1 MYLKPFSP
9 TPSFSAKLKD
19 CCENPAK
26 NKNMLST
33 PVQPST
39 KPVCPKTASGN
50 PTLLIKPM

>member
-9 TPSFSAKLKD
+9 TPSFSAKPKD
-19 CCENPAK
+19 GCENHAK

-33 PVQPST
+33 PTQPST

>member
-9 TPSFSAKLKD
+9 TPSFSAKPKD
-19 CCENPAK
+19 GCGTSAM

-39 KPVCPKTASGN
+39 KPVCPKTAFGN

>member
-9 TPSFSAKLKD
+9 TPSFSAKPKYG
-19 CCENPAK
+19 CETPAM
-26 NKNMLST
+26 NKNILST